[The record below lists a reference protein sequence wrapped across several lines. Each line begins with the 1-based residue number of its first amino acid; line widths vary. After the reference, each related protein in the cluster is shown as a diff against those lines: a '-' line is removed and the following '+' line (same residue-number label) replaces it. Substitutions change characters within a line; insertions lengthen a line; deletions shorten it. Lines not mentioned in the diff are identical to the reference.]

1 MTTTNA
7 QPRREEPV
15 TTSDS
20 LYNAKSFGEF
30 WEHYQELHAHP
41 RTRALHAVATA
52 SALGMLALAVAR
64 RNAKLALLA
73 PVVDYGIAQL
83 SHRMDGTR
91 TQPFRRPLWHARAE
105 WRLFR
110 KSLRDAEHYVY
121 SRW

>member
-1 MTTTNA
+1 L
-7 QPRREEPV
+7 
-15 TTSDS
+15 TTSDDPVPTTDD
-20 LYNAKSFGEF
+20 LYSAQSFGEF

-83 SHRMDGTR
+83 SHRAQGTR
-91 TQPFRRPLWHARAE
+91 TKPFRRPIWHARAE

-110 KSLRDAEHYVY
+110 KSLTDVERYLY